1 MGGVAVE
8 TSSGLSVKGFEVQ
21 GLEQGAWRHVDDEA
35 RERQGPDP
43 LSGTS

>member
-8 TSSGLSVKGFEVQ
+8 TSSGLNVKGFEAQ
-21 GLEQGAWRHVDDEA
+21 GLEQGAWRHVDDET
-35 RERQGPDP
+35 REGQGPDP